1 MARIPRFGLFGSQPR
16 PVLSKAETLSSSPNG
31 SESEEEVVIS
41 SYISRDIT
49 AIPRESEVLAK
60 RQRRVSPELNGT
72 SLDLPQTATDES
84 EQTEKDTEWTTTEPP
99 SPPATA
105 TPTRSILENPFK
117 RLRGETHSEQGLGA
131 ESSRQMKQLQTL
143 YETQRD
149 LYLKH
154 KELADKAAEKMHHAV
169 LMMTQVTSLDAA
181 QPGSS
186 GNMSPEL
193 VSNRN
198 TNITRAFPY
207 AIQTPARFSNSDSSE
222 LPDPR
227 TLFQDGLKITGSLSA
242 PVTSNPFQPSLPP
255 PISDAAE
262 VDMSLELCTHTA
274 PKRPYQF
281 TTQLIEA
288 FKLKPRAALTCV
300 LEESNSEV
308 SVAYGMDGTVQLWSP
323 QERRM
328 LQKLDSTALD
338 MDFAEHITQVMPSL
352 LVAVSG
358 ERTKPGSRRNP
369 GQLMYLNQATGA
381 TRTPRLQNAQQLH
394 TLSDSELV
402 SVAEGMMRAR
412 THDDCALM
420 VTGGMRDRKVYVWE
434 VKTAAGRVTAAEKRQ
449 LVRTRHTSRISA
461 LCFEPVHNYVLSGSD
476 SGRVNIG
483 CAETGREITSDN
495 GERVSTQVV
504 GKLAV
509 CPINPNLVLAS
520 MGTTSD
526 QVRLF
531 DIRSRLSIQRPALI
545 LGLQRGRTQSRYLRP
560 AWHPHGDLIFYP
572 FLRGSAETGGDGMV
586 AIWDVRYQRCAEDAP
601 QVFHPHKADVWS
613 VSFVESRTAGRHAMV
628 TVSNDH
634 CIGFTDFQL

>member
-16 PVLSKAETLSSSPNG
+16 PVLSKADTLASSLDD

-41 SYISRDIT
+41 SYLSRDIAT
-49 AIPRESEVLAK
+49 IPRESGVLAK

-72 SLDLPQTATDES
+72 SLVPLYTATDES

-99 SPPATA
+99 SPPVTA
-105 TPTRSILENPFK
+105 TPNRSTLESPFK
-117 RLRGETHSEQGLGA
+117 RLRGDTHSEHGSGVGN
-131 ESSRQMKQLQTL
+131 SRQMKQLQTL

-169 LMMTQVTSLDAA
+169 LMMTQATSLNAA

-207 AIQTPARFSNSDSSE
+207 ATQTLARLSSSDSSE

-227 TLFQDGLKITGSLSA
+227 TLFQEGLRITSPLSA
-242 PVTSNPFQPSLPP
+242 PVTSDHFQSSLPL
-255 PISDAAE
+255 PISDAAGAG
-262 VDMSLELCTHTA
+262 MSLDLCARTT

-281 TTQLIEA
+281 TSQLMEA
-288 FKLKPRAALTCV
+288 FKLKPRAALTCAFEG
-300 LEESNSEV
+300 LNSEV

-338 MDFAEHITQVMPSL
+338 MDFAEHVTQVMPSL

-358 ERTKPGSRRNP
+358 ERTKPDSRRNP
-369 GQLMYLNQATGA
+369 GQLMYLNQTTGA
-381 TRTPRLQNAQQLH
+381 TRAPRLQNAQQLH
-394 TLSDSELV
+394 TLPESELV
-402 SVAEGMMRAR
+402 AVAEGMMGAR

-476 SGRVNIG
+476 SGRVNVG
-483 CAETGREITSDN
+483 CAETGREITADN
-495 GERVSTQVV
+495 GERVSAQVV

-509 CPINPNLVLAS
+509 CPNNPNLVLAS

-531 DIRSRLSIQRPALI
+531 DIRSRLSIQRPALA
-545 LGLQRGRTQSRYLRP
+545 LGLQRDRTQSRYLRP

-572 FLRGSAETGGDGMV
+572 FLRGSTESGGDGMV